1 MQDFIQKID
10 STTIAAIIGAF
21 GALLVAVITF
31 ISTLVISHFTKKQR
45 LGIEVKSK
53 HRQDWINALRKD
65 ISLICTKSNYITYDI
80 REILRIEHI
89 QNQDNKKTFSEYIYE
104 YGAINSS
111 YFNVKLFLNPKED
124 KHIKLDNEI
133 NNLKENLMS
142 FINENLKPDNQLSE
156 DNTLKNRTKIE
167 KNIDEITS
175 LSQSIFKE
183 EWERIKKGN

>member
-21 GALLVAVITF
+21 GALLVAVITV
-31 ISTLVISHFTKKQR
+31 IGTLVVSHFTKKQR

-53 HRQDWINALRKD
+53 HRQDWINSLRKD

-104 YGAINSS
+104 YGVINSS

-124 KHIKLDNEI
+124 KHIILDSKI
-133 NNLKENLMS
+133 NKLKENLMS
-142 FINENLKPDNQLSE
+142 FINENLKSDDEISGDKILNDRKE
-156 DNTLKNRTKIE
+156 IE
-167 KNIDEITS
+167 KNIDEITL
-175 LSQSIFKE
+175 LSQIIFKE